1 MNKNTILECMYKVI
15 KDSLEWGITE
25 KEYGMF
31 VDGVVAM
38 TEKLIEDTRLEDRV
52 KEVEEH
58 FEKAVLD
65 DSIKNHIDE
74 YEYSYVVGTEECTA
88 TTVDETMTTLIGSI

>member
-1 MNKNTILECMYKVI
+1 MNRGMILEAMYEVI
-15 KDSLEWGITE
+15 SESLEWGITE

-52 KEVEEH
+52 KE
-58 FEKAVLD
+58 
-65 DSIKNHIDE
+65 N
-74 YEYSYVVGTEECTA
+74 A
-88 TTVDETMTTLIGSI
+88 TLVDETMTTLIGSI